1 MAERALLIGCGD
13 LGLRAAR
20 RLRVQGVEVHA
31 LRRQPPADD
40 ADGIAW
46 LRGDISRPDGIP
58 VLPAGITRL
67 IFLPAPGARDEA
79 VYRGVFVDGLRNV
92 LAALDASHLQRIV
105 FVSSSAV
112 YGEHRGGWVDEDTP
126 PAPQGFNG
134 RILLEAEA
142 LLAARPESATALR
155 LAGLYGPGRLQLI
168 ERLRSGQA
176 GAPVEPRIGP
186 TASTSMTRRLPSRTW
201 PCCPPSRP
209 CTSAATI
216 RRCHCTSCT
225 PTWRAWRARPR
236 RASRPRPPT
245 WAARNSATRGCA
257 PAACACNGRTR
268 GPAMRRCWPK
278 ASAPEPGGRAVSTGA
293 PLIQRHGQAH
303 AWFVPHRIMARD
315 EPGYWRLVPSR
326 ARAMPPTDPIA
337 AVTHADPY
345 PYYAAL
351 ARERPLYRDD
361 TLNLWVASSPQ
372 AIAQVLAHPAARVR
386 PPAEPVPRGLCPGPA
401 GALFGRFVRMN
412 DSAEHARLKTLLRAY
427 IDSQPA
433 PDLNGAWPL
442 PRIDAAGVTAT

>member
-1 MAERALLIGCGD
+1 MPVQVNLAKYGGPESRYCPAGVYEFVKDDHGD
-13 LGLRAAR
+13 DRLQINAQNCVHCKTCDIRIPPRTSSSRRAAKAPSTAACEHGR
-20 RLRVQGVEVHA
+20 ARAAHRLRRPGPARARLRVQGVEVHA
-31 LRRQPPADD
+31 LRRQPPAD
-40 ADGIAW
+40 ARTASPGCAATS
-46 LRGDISRPDGIP
+46 RGPTASRPARRHHPPD
-58 VLPAGITRL
+58 LPAR
-67 IFLPAPGARDEA
+67 PGARDEA

-112 YGEHRGGWVDEDTP
+112 WRTPGRLGRRGH
-126 PAPQGFNG
+126 
-134 RILLEAEA
+134 
-142 LLAARPESATALR
+142 AARAARLQRPHPAGSRGIAGSPTRIRHGAATGRPVAR
-155 LAGLYGPGRLQLI
+155 RLQLI

-176 GAPVEPRIGP
+176 GAPVEPPHWANRIHIDD
-186 TASTSMTRRLPSRTW
+186 AAAAVAHLALLPAVA
-201 PCCPPSRP
+201 P

-268 GPAMRRCWPK
+268 GRLCGAAGRRR
-278 ASAPEPGGRAVSTGA
+278 ARLSGGRAVSTGA

-345 PYYAAL
+345 PYYA
-351 ARERPLYRDD
+351 RWR
-361 TLNLWVASSPQ
+361 AS
-372 AIAQVLAHPAARVR
+372 VR
-386 PPAEPVPRGLCPGPA
+386 C
-401 GALFGRFVRMN
+401 
-412 DSAEHARLKTLLRAY
+412 
-427 IDSQPA
+427 
-433 PDLNGAWPL
+433 
-442 PRIDAAGVTAT
+442 TATTR